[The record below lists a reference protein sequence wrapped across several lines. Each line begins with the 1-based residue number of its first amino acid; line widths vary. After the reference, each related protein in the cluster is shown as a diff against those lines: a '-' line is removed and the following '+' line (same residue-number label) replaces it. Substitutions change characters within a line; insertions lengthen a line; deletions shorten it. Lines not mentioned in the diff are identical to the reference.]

1 MYGIDVII
9 IVIVKLIIHLYNA
22 LEADAREP
30 TEGMLSFGWSRKNET
45 GGSFFLAEVSF
56 YRTHCTAEG
65 SVFGAASLWFF
76 VYEISLEPPNGFAPN
91 SHGRVFG
98 PSLRQ
103 VWRSTVKITKDK
115 KRHFS
120 SLSAACVRFMF
131 AQTSLASSF
140 GSLNNFVKPHL
151 SCCCHVSCLYG
162 LSVCQVFCLNQDLLV
177 TVMFCFYRLK
187 LYRNYTNRY

>member
-1 MYGIDVII
+1 MPESQQRECCPLVDQERT
-9 IVIVKLIIHLYNA
+9 KLVGHFSWL
-22 LEADAREP
+22 R
-30 TEGMLSFGWSRKNET
+30 
-45 GGSFFLAEVSF
+45 
-56 YRTHCTAEG
+56 
-65 SVFGAASLWFF
+65 SVFTARIALWKVLFL
-76 VYEISLEPPNGFAPN
+76 VPPGCGFLCMKYLWN
-91 SHGRVFG
+91 RRTDLCRIHMEDVFG

-187 LYRNYTNRY
+187 LYRNHTNRY